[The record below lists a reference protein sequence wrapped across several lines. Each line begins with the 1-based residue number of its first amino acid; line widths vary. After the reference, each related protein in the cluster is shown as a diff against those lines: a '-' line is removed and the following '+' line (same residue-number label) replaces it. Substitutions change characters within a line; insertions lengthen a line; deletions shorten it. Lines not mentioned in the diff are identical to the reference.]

1 MVREF
6 DAREIIG
13 KLFLDQRIFPQDP
26 LGLPVQAVVT
36 VDDVDQRP
44 IGEEKSGNI
53 VYALLDANA
62 AKTVN
67 TVFTDYGVLLSVRI
81 ARTVTAGTEH
91 SGATIR
97 VYQGLV
103 SLLNNVLVEITGVVI
118 PAGLTPVCQT
128 VFLVPTPFF
137 KSKSVIVEITP
148 TGGDATT
155 ACTYVC
161 EIDAQMWT
169 V

>member
-26 LGLPVQAVVT
+26 LGLPVQATVT
-36 VDDVDQRP
+36 VDEVDTKP
-44 IGEEKSGNI
+44 LGEEQSGNI
-53 VYALLDANA
+53 VYALLDANTP
-62 AKTVN
+62 KSVTK
-67 TVFTDYGVLLSVRI
+67 VFTDYGTLLNVRI